1 MRLVATL
8 AEMRVLVVSQYF
20 APELTAAAARVHAFS
35 ARLAALG
42 HTVHVICEVPNHPR
56 GVVTDGYGHRL
67 FDRRSLDG
75 FDATY
80 VWVATSSVKTTRS
93 RVAGYGSFALMASI
107 AGVGVRRPDVIFAS
121 SPPLTV
127 GVAARVL
134 AATHRAPWVL
144 DVRDMWPAAAVAV
157 GELRGER
164 VLRAATQ
171 LEQSLYRS
179 ASAITTPSERSRA
192 EIAGSGVRAGKVHLI
207 TSGTTQEW
215 LDLGDT
221 VVGRVELGL
230 PADDF
235 VWTYAG
241 NVGLAQ
247 DVGTAIRAAAELG
260 AGYRLLVVGD
270 GPLRA
275 EMEQLAAQVAPEGVT
290 FTGLVPRAAAGRYL
304 RASDA
309 VLVSLADAPGL
320 EYAVPSKLYD
330 CCAVGRPVIV
340 AAGGEAQRLSE
351 EHGIALTVAP
361 GDATSLAAAVR
372 RLHRDHALGDTLV
385 GAARA
390 FARSHLRDVQAERLV
405 EVLRSVAR

>member
-1 MRLVATL
+1 
-8 AEMRVLVVSQYF
+8 MRVLILSQYF
-20 APELTAAAARVHAFS
+20 APELTAAAARVHTFS

-56 GVVTDGYGHRL
+56 GVIADGYGQQL

-75 FDATY
+75 FDVTY
-80 VWVATSSVKTTRS
+80 VWVSTNSVKTTRS
-93 RVAGYGSFALMASI
+93 RIAGYGSFALMASI
-107 AGVGVRRPDVIFAS
+107 AGVGVRRPDVVFAS

-134 AATHRAPWVL
+134 AVTHRVPWVL

-157 GELRGER
+157 GELRGKR
-164 VLRAATQ
+164 VLQAATR

-192 EIAGSGVRAGKVHLI
+192 EIAATGIHAGKVHLI

-230 PADDF
+230 PAGDF
-235 VWTYAG
+235 IWTYAG

-260 AGYRLLVVGD
+260 EGYRLLVVGD
-270 GPLRA
+270 GPLRG
-275 EMEQLAAQVAPEGVT
+275 EMEQLAAQVAPEGVR
-290 FTGLVPRAAAGRYL
+290 FTGLVSRELAGRYM

-309 VLVSLADAPGL
+309 VLVSLANAPGL

-340 AAGGEAQRLSE
+340 AAAGEARRLSE
-351 EHGIALTVAP
+351 KHGIALTVAP
-361 GDATSLAAAVR
+361 GDSTSLAAAVR
-372 RLHRDHALGDTLV
+372 HLRGNHTAGITLV
-385 GAARA
+385 EAARV
-390 FARSHLRDVQAERLV
+390 FAKSHLRDTQAERLV
-405 EVLRSVAR
+405 EVLRSVVS